1 MNAYR
6 TRRATV
12 DDLARLTGL
21 WQAAHL
27 PAAELG
33 KRFTDFQVAEDEQGN
48 LAAAIGLHIE
58 GGQGRVHSEAYG
70 DFALADA
77 LRPLLWLRLQA
88 VALNHG
94 LFRLWTE
101 ETAPW
106 WKMDAAFSPP
116 SDEMLLK
123 LPESYGPRH
132 PAWLMLRL
140 RDEAADP
147 AIMDKEIALFKE
159 AAKLRLETFKR
170 RGRVLTIIATGFS
183 LLVLLFS
190 LFLLFYLVKHR
201 R

>member
-12 DDLARLTGL
+12 EDLARLAGL

-33 KRFTDFQVAEDEQGN
+33 KRFTDFQVAEDEQCN

-58 GGQGRVHSEAYG
+58 SGQGRVHSEAYA
-70 DFALADA
+70 DFALADS
-77 LRPLLWLRLQA
+77 LRPLLWQRLQA
-88 VALNHG
+88 VAQNHG

-106 WKMDAAFSPP
+106 WKMDAGFSPP
-116 SDEMLLK
+116 SDEMLQK
-123 LPESYGPRH
+123 LPEAYGLRH
-132 PAWLMLRL
+132 PAWLTLQL
-140 RDEAADP
+140 RDEAAAP
-147 AIMDKEIALFKE
+147 ANLDKEIELIRE
-159 AAKLRLETFKR
+159 AARIRRETFMR
-170 RGRVLTIIATGFS
+170 RGRVLTIIGTAIS
-183 LLVLLFS
+183 LLFLLFS
-190 LFLLFYLVKHR
+190 LILLFYVVKHR